1 MSAVQA
7 VADDSGAT
15 ALVAVLVERTAPLR
29 PELWIANAGDCRA
42 LIRRAGHAV
51 QLTNDH
57 CGANAAEA
65 ERLCLDGVSLART
78 PDGKLR
84 VHGLIEVTRSI
95 GDRCHSSRIA
105 SVREPLLTTAQAGCR
120 KDVRHTCRRFK
131 NGSLR
136 GLTAVPEIHAARH
149 CRSAAAPLLCTA
161 AAVAPESAAAVQMD
175 AHRLFA
181 PGDDRGE

>member
-15 ALVAVLVERTAPLR
+15 ALVAVLVERTAPLG

-78 PDGKLR
+78 ADGKLR

-105 SVREPLLTTAQAGCR
+105 MCARAAAHNRTGWMQERRAPHLQALQEWELERADGRARDSRGAPLPICRRASALHRCGRCAGVCGCR
-120 KDVRHTCRRFK
+120 TDGCTPLVC
-131 NGSLR
+131 
-136 GLTAVPEIHAARH
+136 AR
-149 CRSAAAPLLCTA
+149 
-161 AAVAPESAAAVQMD
+161 
-175 AHRLFA
+175 
-181 PGDDRGE
+181 